1 MKIILLCVG
10 VLLFLFSFCDGR
22 RGGGGRSGGFG
33 RSSSGRSG
41 GFFSRSRSSSSR
53 SSSSGK
59 VTIFTLSV
67 CLIWNPDFQ
76 TGR

>member
-1 MKIILLCVG
+1 M
-10 VLLFLFSFCDGR
+10 LFSFCDGR
-22 RGGGGRSGGFG
+22 RGGGGRSGGFGGFG

-59 VTIFTLSV
+59 VTIFTLSE
-67 CLIWNPDFQ
+67 CLILIPDF
-76 TGR
+76 